1 MDGKSAMCLVLR
13 SLFTFES
20 AVCLHLSQLFVYNCI
35 FCLFSNYLFTFCSKI
50 KPNTGLD
57 TLNFSVAYLLVYL
70 KSAVCLHLSQLF
82 VYFFAWHHTGAKT
95 NILSRKLL
103 AITRN

>member
-13 SLFTFES
+13 SLFTSES
-20 AVCLHLSQLFVYNCI
+20 AVCLHLSKLFVYICNFLFIFQLFVYFLLQNQAKYRLGYSK
-35 FCLFSNYLFTFCSKI
+35 FLSCL
-50 KPNTGLD
+50 P
-57 TLNFSVAYLLVYL
+57 A
-70 KSAVCLHLSQLF
+70 CLPLSQLF

>member
-13 SLFTFES
+13 SLFTSE
-20 AVCLHLSQLFVYNCI
+20 
-35 FCLFSNYLFTFCSKI
+35 
-50 KPNTGLD
+50 
-57 TLNFSVAYLLVYL
+57 
-70 KSAVCLHLSQLF
+70 SAVCLHLSQLF

-103 AITRN
+103 EITRNQMFENVNFVKNEALKL